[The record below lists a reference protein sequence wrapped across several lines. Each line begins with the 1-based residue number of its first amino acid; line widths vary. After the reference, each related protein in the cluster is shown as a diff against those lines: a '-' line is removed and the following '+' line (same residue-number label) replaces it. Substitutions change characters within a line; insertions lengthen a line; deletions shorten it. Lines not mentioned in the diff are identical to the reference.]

1 MIQQKKGINNKDIMI
16 WGMIGYNGGIGFC
29 RVKGNL
35 SAESYISQIL
45 DIYVKTNQNLK
56 CD

>member
-1 MIQQKKGINNKDIMI
+1 MI

-35 SAESYISQIL
+35 NAESYISQIL
-45 DIYVKTNQNLK
+45 DIYVEKN
-56 CD
+56 